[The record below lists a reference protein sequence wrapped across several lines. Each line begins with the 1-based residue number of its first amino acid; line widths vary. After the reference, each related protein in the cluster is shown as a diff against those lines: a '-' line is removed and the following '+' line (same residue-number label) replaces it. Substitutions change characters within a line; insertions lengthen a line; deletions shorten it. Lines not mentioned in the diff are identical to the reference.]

1 MINFQCQRRRRR
13 TRQLNIP
20 PDEIPPEL
28 SLRGKPALG
37 DQPMTEREFSC
48 SDATIADR
56 DRRYDAEDRE
66 LRAEGYD
73 W

>member
-20 PDEIPPEL
+20 PGEIPPEL

-37 DQPMTEREFSC
+37 DKPMTEAESTYIE
-48 SDATIADR
+48 AAIADR